1 MKEILKAVKISE
13 KVYWVGA
20 IDWNIRNFHGYAT
33 ERGTTYNAFLIL
45 DEKITL
51 IDTVKAPFKNEL
63 MARISSVI
71 DPEKIEYI
79 VSNHSEMDHTG
90 SLPEIIKEVKPERV
104 FASPMGEKNLK
115 AHFGDDLDIE
125 IVKTGDS
132 ISLGDNSLS
141 FVETKMLHWPDSM
154 LTYLDGEKILFSQD
168 AFGMHLAGTKLYA
181 DEYEPYIIDWEAK
194 KYFANILMLY
204 ATKILP
210 LLDGLPDL
218 NLDIA
223 MIAPDHGPLWRQDLN
238 FILDKYREWSNQEP
252 KKEAVIIYDTMWQ
265 STAYMA
271 KPIADGLRDTGINVD
286 VMCLQHTDR
295 SQVVT
300 KVLDAGIVAVGSP
313 TLNNNILPTIADVLC
328 YLRGLKPKNKLA
340 IAFGSYGWSGEAVKQ
355 INEEFDKMKL
365 DKFSDGLRIKYVP
378 TEEDLKQCYDL
389 GVELG
394 KALIEKIAE

>member
-1 MKEILKAVKISE
+1 
-13 KVYWVGA
+13 
-20 IDWNIRNFHGYAT
+20 
-33 ERGTTYNAFLIL
+33 
-45 DEKITL
+45 
-51 IDTVKAPFKNEL
+51 
-63 MARISSVI
+63 
-71 DPEKIEYI
+71 
-79 VSNHSEMDHTG
+79 MDHTG